1 MKSLSDE
8 AIVLGV
14 MDYRETDRIVQ
25 LYTKEHGRCSGIARG
40 ARKSV
45 KRFGGAFELFAR
57 LSVDFRPGDNLAVIC
72 SAEPLTIYP
81 GIRKS
86 FAAIALA
93 SYSVE
98 LVTAMTPERLASK
111 RVFRLLSAY
120 LEQLGTEPVEPSDR
134 HFFEMNLL
142 NILGYRP
149 PLESCS
155 ACGASLAASGGS
167 WPQAGRHGVVCARC
181 SGGAISLSGASIS
194 LLLASLK
201 TGRFGQIRF
210 SQEELAGIDRFLAAF
225 ISAHI
230 SRPLKSHAFLAAFS
244 LTKEGER
251 L

>member
-1 MKSLSDE
+1 MKGLTDE

-14 MDYRETDRIVQ
+14 MDYREIDRIVQ
-25 LYTKEHGRCSGIARG
+25 LYTKEHGRFSGIARG

-57 LSVDFRPGDNLAVIC
+57 LSVDFLPSDNLAAIR

-93 SYSVE
+93 SYAAE
-98 LVTAMTPERLASK
+98 LVTAITPERLANK

-120 LEQLGTEPVEPSDR
+120 LEQLDTAPVQPSDR

-149 PLESCS
+149 PLECCS
-155 ACGASLAASGGS
+155 GCGASLVVAGGCWS
-167 WPQAGRHGVVCARC
+167 PEGREKIVCRSCAGGEIRLAG
-181 SGGAISLSGASIS
+181 SSIA
-194 LLLASLK
+194 LLLASLT
-201 TGRFGQIRF
+201 TGRFGQISF
-210 SQEELAGIDRFLAAF
+210 SQEEIGEVDRFMAAF

-230 SRPLKSHAFLAAFS
+230 SRPLKSLAFL
-244 LTKEGER
+244 R
-251 L
+251 LSP